1 MTFLKLSVSLFK
13 FEALNSFYRMSVN
26 KKEFE
31 NDEVTEPFISFK
43 SNDKK
48 ENIKFVYDI

>member
-1 MTFLKLSVSLFK
+1 
-13 FEALNSFYRMSVN
+13 MSVN

-31 NDEVTEPFISFK
+31 NNEVTEPFISFK

-48 ENIKFVYDI
+48 ENIKFVYDIYNKFEYVANVKIPVNLFEFL